1 MTSDSDNDE
10 NDHVITSALTPGLS
24 CATEKPPE
32 SEDFKTHR
40 DVSLSALTSL
50 VKTKQH
56 SHSQHLLLLLLCSEH
71 CASGKPD
78 PPHVWSSQRH
88 QELADELVHNLESQA
103 DKTLTELL
111 TESEC
116 GLFKSLMSELQPRLE
131 KFSSHPAAGCLT
143 TRWLGPG

>member
-50 VKTKQH
+50 VKNKKSQ
-56 SHSQHLLLLLLCSEH
+56 SQHLLILLCSEH
-71 CASGKPD
+71 CASVKSQE
-78 PPHVWSSQRH
+78 PPHVWSSHRH
-88 QELADELVHNLESQA
+88 QELGYELVQSLQSQ
-103 DKTLTELL
+103 D
-111 TESEC
+111 S
-116 GLFKSLMSELQPRLE
+116 RL
-131 KFSSHPAAGCLT
+131 
-143 TRWLGPG
+143 